1 MNHPVLTQPRV
12 PSLTLGRLGLS
23 AAALKF
29 LAAALMVLD
38 HIHQMFAA
46 AGASVG
52 LTMAGRA
59 VFPLFLFAAAES
71 FYHTRSK
78 KRYLQRLLFA
88 SWGMTLFTFVLQQ
101 VFPNDDVVLMN
112 NAFRTFFV
120 AGLYMLFWDHLR
132 DGVKKKAPKQAIQAL
147 LGCLIPV
154 LCAFP
159 LYLVTLLSANE
170 AVPGSVI
177 RLLATAALLIPNLLV
192 LEGGPAMAALGVAF
206 YILRGH
212 RVLQITAL
220 VLLSV
225 LVYLTGGGFQC
236 LMGLA
241 ALPIALYNGQ
251 KGRGSKTFF
260 YVFYPAHIGVLYLLS
275 CLVL

>member
-88 SWGMTLFTFVLQQ
+88 SWGMTLF
-101 VFPNDDVVLMN
+101 
-112 NAFRTFFV
+112 
-120 AGLYMLFWDHLR
+120 
-132 DGVKKKAPKQAIQAL
+132 
-147 LGCLIPV
+147 CLIPV

-170 AVPGSVI
+170 SVPGSVI